1 MTVKEIVFK
10 NRNEAGAQLAGKL
23 LGYKMQNPL
32 VLALPRGG
40 VPVGYEVASKIK
52 APLDTIVARKIGAPF
67 NPEFGVG
74 AIAPGL
80 RHADPRYAE
89 GSGEARAGYGHA
101 EAGDVVVLDNVSIQS
116 LGLQRKDLDP
126 IIKEETE
133 EMNQR
138 IARYKSGEYS
148 KNNRAETVIIVDDGL
163 ATGVTARAAIE
174 SAKITLRPKKII
186 FASPICASDT
196 AEHLRGLVDEVVC
209 VGEVPNLTA
218 IGYWYEEFN
227 QTTDEEVVYYLE
239 KANNLIRSTQL

>member
-1 MTVKEIVFK
+1 MTVKEIIFK
-10 NRNEAGAQLAGKL
+10 NRIEAGRQLAGKL
-23 LGYKMQNPL
+23 LERKMQNPL

-74 AIAPGL
+74 AIAPG
-80 RHADPRYAE
+80 
-89 GSGEARAGYGHA
+89 
-101 EAGDVVVLDNVSIQS
+101 DVLVLDYASIQS

-148 KNNRAETVIIVDDGL
+148 KNNRAEAVIIVDDGL

-196 AEHLRGLVDEVVC
+196 AERLRDLVDEVVC
-209 VGEVPNLTA
+209 VGEVPNLMA
-218 IGYWYEEFN
+218 IGYWYEEFG

-239 KANNLIRSTQL
+239 KANKK